1 MRHDAEREELELE
14 IAAALPGTVPKQSDT
29 N

>member
-1 MRHDAEREELELE
+1 MTHDAEREELEFE
-14 IAAALPGTVPKQSDT
+14 IPAAVPGTFSKQSDS